1 MNRQPDPLQPD
12 AFEQRF
18 SCHHTRAEE
27 RILSRVTH
35 QASPNG
41 VLEHIANDGQQVV
54 ALTKHAIMPTW
65 LPQVIAGVLTV
76 HIARILLRK
85 SCKLRD
91 IAVSVDGLNDQMHM
105 IWHEAVRGYCNM
117 RLDACAQK
125 LPQGA
130 FSVGCRDK
138 CRPAPAGAESQ
149 QSSHRASVVFGFEP
163 RPTLPH
169 GAVACKRQARWRAG
183 LKPALQSASAQTFCH
198 RPIWQG

>member
-27 RILSRVTH
+27 RILSRVTY

-65 LPQVIAGVLTV
+65 LPQVIAGVLAV

-85 SCKLRD
+85 PCKLRD

-105 IWHEAVRGYCNM
+105 IWHEAVPRVLQHASR
-117 RLDACAQK
+117 RLRAETA
-125 LPQGA
+125 A
-130 FSVGCRDK
+130 GCVRRWPPFHK
-138 CRPAPAGAESQ
+138 C
-149 QSSHRASVVFGFEP
+149 
-163 RPTLPH
+163 
-169 GAVACKRQARWRAG
+169 W
-183 LKPALQSASAQTFCH
+183 PALRWCRKSAIQ
-198 RPIWQG
+198 RPRQPSLRVRAEADPFAWRCRRANGEALMAGQGGSPALRAT